1 MAGTIIA
8 DYIRTDANQ
17 LSLNVGN
24 TTFATINASG
34 FFSNTGTQIIAAN
47 GRINAASIASGTI
60 PTAAIAD
67 SAITRAKLG
76 IPGAVLQVVQNFATT
91 VYSTSSASF
100 QPCTN
105 INVTI
110 TPTSASSKILIL
122 HQGMVNSLVSTNWC
136 WATIYRN
143 ASVNLYAGGAAD
155 AAGGVYV
162 NGSPD
167 YHTPITFAYLDSP
180 ATTSAVT
187 YTAYFKSGT
196 GGSAVRYNA
205 DGWESYFIAMEIAG

>member
-8 DYIRTDANQ
+8 DFIRTDASR

-47 GRINAASIASGTI
+47 GTVATSALSGTI
-60 PTAAIAD
+60 ATSQLAD
-67 SAITRAKLG
+67 SAVTRAKLG

-91 VYSTSSASF
+91 QYSTTSASF

-122 HQGMVNSLVSTNWC
+122 HQGMVNSLVATNWC

-143 ASVNLYAGGAAD
+143 ASVNLYAGGAND
-155 AAGGVYV
+155 AAGGIYT
-162 NGSPD
+162 NNSPD
-167 YHTPITFAYLDSP
+167 SHCPITFAYLDSP

-187 YTAYFKSGT
+187 YTAYFKSGS
-196 GGSAVRYNA
+196 GGNTVRYNA
-205 DGWESYFIAMEIAG
+205 DAWESYFIAMEIAG